1 MTKNILG
8 SFFLLLLLASCGP
21 RNNVKIT
28 GEIKEGGNQ
37 KVVLEQL
44 NVADAVVIDSTQT
57 NKNGQF
63 TFKMAIEQPTFYNV
77 KVGPNEAV
85 TVIAVPDEKLEISGK
100 LKGLSHN
107 YWVDGSENSLWVKL
121 LNFQLRNTQTALDS
135 LRKAYRSLP
144 DEPAFADQRKNLS
157 QSWDSVINKQVNFTK
172 DFILKHAI
180 SPASYYALYQR
191 YNNNEFILNPE
202 LDLHTYKIVASSLK
216 AMYPE
221 SQYTQAILKHLG
233 QINKNLRNER
243 LRQLIANSES
253 SLPEIRLPNAKG
265 DTIALSSLKGKYVIL
280 DFTVLGAQG
289 GKEYTQ
295 EMKNV
300 YNKFRNKGVQIYQV
314 CLDANRLFWQNQ
326 VQQSQI
332 DWICVWDEEA
342 LQSHAAKS
350 WNIQT
355 IPANYIINPKSEI
368 VGKNLTGRRLEERLN
383 DLLK

>member
-8 SFFLLLLLASCGP
+8 SFFLLLVLASCGP

-28 GEIKEGGNQ
+28 GVIKEGGHQ

-44 NVADAVVIDSTQT
+44 NVDNAIVADSART

-63 TFKMAIEQPTFYNV
+63 TFNLAIEQPTFYNI
-77 KVGPNEAV
+77 KVGSNEAV
-85 TVIAVPDEKLEISGK
+85 TVIAVPDETLEISGK

-107 YWVDGSENSLWVKL
+107 YWVDGSENSLWIKL

-135 LRKAYRSLP
+135 LKKLYSSLP
-144 DEPAFADQRKNLS
+144 DEPAFATQRKNLS
-157 QSWDSVINKQVNFTK
+157 QSWDSVVRKQVSFTK

-191 YNNNEFILNPE
+191 YNNNEFILHPE
-202 LDLHTYKIVASSLK
+202 HDLHTYKIVASSLQ

-221 SQYTQAILKHLG
+221 SQYTKAILKHLG
-233 QINKNLRNER
+233 QINNDLRNER
-243 LRQLIANSES
+243 LRQFIANSEN
-253 SLPEIRLPNAKG
+253 SLPEIQLPDVKG
-265 DTIALSSLKGKYVIL
+265 DTIALSSLKGKYIIL

-289 GKEYTQ
+289 SKEYTQ
-295 EMKNV
+295 EIKNV

-314 CLDANRLFWQNQ
+314 CLNENRLFWQNQ
-326 VQQSQI
+326 VQQNQI
-332 DWICVWDEEA
+332 DWICVWDENA
-342 LQSHAAKS
+342 MQSHAAQL
-350 WNIQT
+350 WNIRS
-355 IPANYIINPKSEI
+355 IPANYIINPEFEI